1 MALASATSAHFCL
14 LHVRAHFF
22 FASCAAA
29 RAGKVDVLARAKELG
44 APLTADVC
52 LAAAEGGDVPTI
64 EAAVTLGAPLARQQV
79 TDAWHRAIEKGR
91 VEMMAW
97 LREYDPKHC
106 DWIGHRIVRP
116 WRRVLGPCGR
126 AARWGRLA
134 ALQWLRSS
142 DRMHDLS
149 HKYGRP
155 VQINQNN
162 GRTKHVFDDAF
173 DVPQDQRPEQFD
185 FMAMCNAGKSSPYQM
200 KWLCFVCARAT
211 QSLDAHV
218 RICSISLDFFLFFVD
233 TGPCPWTE
241 AMAPHERGGTCG
253 FAAGHGHLDVLRWL
267 RSRNPPC
274 PWSGETTLLAAK
286 GCRIDMLKWLRDPDT
301 GGGVC
306 PWDAR
311 VTAAAAGNFGF
322 LHENDPIVPDQPQQ
336 IAALAW
342 MRAQSPPCPWDHWTC
357 SHASSNGRF
366 EVLKWARAQDPPAR
380 GTPRPSR
387 WRPRAGTCTF

>member
-1 MALASATSAHFCL
+1 MDLLGSQPNADRKKRHPFLRDIPPHNQNSTAVWRSLLPVLILLRAHFCTI
-14 LHVRAHFF
+14 F

-149 HKYGRP
+149 HNYGRP

-185 FMAMCNAGKSSPYQM
+185 FMAMCNAGKSLHIKRSGF
-200 KWLCFVCARAT
+200 CFVRCAQRNAWM
-211 QSLDAHV
+211 LMCAFA
-218 RICSISLDFFLFFVD
+218 RFRSISFCLFFVD

-286 GCRIDMLKWLRDPDT
+286 
-301 GGGVC
+301 
-306 PWDAR
+306 AR
-311 VTAAAAGNFGF
+311 
-322 LHENDPIVPDQPQQ
+322 PIEINRCMQ
-336 IAALAW
+336 
-342 MRAQSPPCPWDHWTC
+342 
-357 SHASSNGRF
+357 
-366 EVLKWARAQDPPAR
+366 K
-380 GTPRPSR
+380 
-387 WRPRAGTCTF
+387 WRPRSVLLEDCSDHRMAHRRHPGPAARTLQNILHLGRWDTKKIEAVTADPY

>member
-1 MALASATSAHFCL
+1 MALASASAHF
-14 LHVRAHFF
+14 VAPRALFF
-22 FASCAAA
+22 PASCAAA

-142 DRMHDLS
+142 DRFNDLS

-185 FMAMCNAGKSSPYQM
+185 FMAMCNAGKSNEMGAFYV
-200 KWLCFVCARAT
+200 KRAT
-211 QSLDAHV
+211 QSLDAG
-218 RICSISLDFFLFFVD
+218 CSCAHLLDFARFLFVCFLW
-233 TGPCPWTE
+233 TQARARGPRPWRRTS
-241 AMAPHERGGTCG
+241 AAARAASRRGTATWTCCAG
-253 FAAGHGHLDVLRWL
+253 CARATRRARGAARRRCSRPRPVKKQHRWL
-267 RSRNPPC
+267 DMFFPVARYIGHHLQLASNLSFDLVDLFRGAASTC
-274 PWSGETTLLAAK
+274 SSGCATPT
-286 GCRIDMLKWLRDPDT
+286 P
-301 GGGVC
+301 
-306 PWDAR
+306 
-311 VTAAAAGNFGF
+311 AAA
-322 LHENDPIVPDQPQQ
+322 
-336 IAALAW
+336 
-342 MRAQSPPCPWDHWTC
+342 C
-357 SHASSNGRF
+357 
-366 EVLKWARAQDPPAR
+366 AR
-380 GTPRPSR
+380 GT
-387 WRPRAGTCTF
+387 RA